1 MANFR
6 YQTLD
11 ASGNPIV
18 GEVTADGVQQAIA
31 ELESRGLTVQSIG
44 HASAAHS
51 PAIETPAAAFE
62 STEARSAPAQLPPPP
77 SASAGD
83 REQAVLQAHMA
94 TILDR
99 GRAITPALRA
109 YADELPSGQQRRQLL
124 AVCRVL
130 ARGNAAEATEALS
143 DLPEYWIPLLS
154 AATASSDPGHV
165 LSEFLSESQ
174 RTGNL
179 RHQWWLTLAYP
190 IVLAALVLAVMLAL
204 SFFVIPEFATIFT
217 DFGLELPALTELVLA
232 TAHWLVSM
240 NGLLSIAL
248 FAAVAL
254 FALNANWLLP
264 RSVVAW
270 LSDWIRPPF
279 GQRAAIARLARF
291 LADLL
296 EAGLA
301 PPDALRI
308 AGHCVQRARIRRA
321 ATSLAN
327 DLESGAARRHRGQ
340 WSSLSAS
347 IWLALTADM
356 PAQSRINLLREISAS
371 QAERVRVGLSWA
383 NGLIEPAAICL
394 VGIAVGLVVIGLF
407 LPLVKLINGLA

>member
-6 YQTLD
+6 YQALD
-11 ASGNPIV
+11 AAGNALSG
-18 GEVTADGVQQAIA
+18 ELTAEGVQQAIA
-31 ELESRGLTVQSIG
+31 ELEARGLAVQSIG
-44 HASAAHS
+44 HASATHA
-51 PAIETPAAAFE
+51 PAMEMTATPFE
-62 STEARSAPAQLPPPP
+62 STAPSKAPLPP
-77 SASAGD
+77 STAAGG
-83 REQAVLQAHMA
+83 REQAVLQAHMT

-109 YADELPSGQQRRQLL
+109 YADELPTGQQRRQLL

-130 ARGNAAEATEALS
+130 ARGNAAEAAEAFA

-154 AATASSDPGHV
+154 AATASSDPSHV

-174 RTGNL
+174 RTSNL

-204 SFFVIPEFATIFT
+204 SFFVIPEFASIFA
-217 DFGLELPALTELVLA
+217 DFGLELPRLTSLVLS
-232 TAHWLVSM
+232 TAHWLVSV
-240 NGLLSIAL
+240 NGLVTIAL
-248 FAAVAL
+248 FAAIAL

-264 RSVVAW
+264 RSIIAW

-296 EAGLA
+296 DAGLT

-308 AGHCVQRARIRRA
+308 AGHCVQRARMRRA

-327 DLESGAARRHRGQ
+327 DLESGVARRHRGQ
-340 WSSLSAS
+340 WGSLSTS
-347 IWLALTADM
+347 IWLALTSNM
-356 PAQSRINLLREISAS
+356 PAQSRVRLLREISAS

-383 NGLIEPAAICL
+383 NGLVEPAAICL
-394 VGIAVGLVVIGLF
+394 VGVAVGIVVIGLF
-407 LPLVKLINGLA
+407 LPLVKLVNGLAG